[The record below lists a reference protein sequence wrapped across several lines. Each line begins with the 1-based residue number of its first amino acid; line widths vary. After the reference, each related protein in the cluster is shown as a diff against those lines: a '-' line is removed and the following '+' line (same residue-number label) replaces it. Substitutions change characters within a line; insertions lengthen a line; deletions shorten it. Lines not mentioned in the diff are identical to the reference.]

1 MNEIISSAAKTIATD
16 KELLKEVYSDSLKPT
31 AKNVGQ
37 ALETLSST
45 LNVLL
50 APIRWAVYGFDI
62 IDKKVKSKLEAK
74 LSSTPI
80 ENLKEPAPHIV
91 IPAYEAL
98 RYSLDEEALC
108 DMYTNLIA
116 ASMDSDM
123 ESHAHPSFV
132 EIIKQLSP
140 FDANLLKQ
148 LADTKTYQHPIM
160 KTRIQKSETEV
171 EGIDWLLHI
180 INPLFGINLS
190 NKLKYSVSLEN
201 LQRLQLLIIDYSY
214 YLTNDTL
221 YFPIE
226 NGDIVTYCKEN
237 KANYDTEY
245 DFLLCAKGTISIT
258 EFGKQFIS
266 VCIR

>member
-1 MNEIISSAAKTIATD
+1 MNEIISSATKTITTD

-37 ALETLSST
+37 ALGTLSST

-62 IDKKVKSKLEAK
+62 IDKKVKSKLEDK

-80 ENLKEPAPHIV
+80 ENLKEPAPNIV

-98 RYSLDEEALC
+98 RYSLDEEVLC

-116 ASMDSDM
+116 TSMDSDM
-123 ESHAHPSFV
+123 DSHAHPSFV
-132 EIIKQLSP
+132 EIIKQLSS
-140 FDANLLKQ
+140 FDAKLLKQ
-148 LADTKTYQHPIM
+148 LADTKTYLHAVM
-160 KTRIQKSETEV
+160 KTRIQKSKIEV
-171 EGIDWLLHI
+171 KGFDWILHI
-180 INPLFGINLS
+180 ISPSLGINIS
-190 NKLKYSVSLEN
+190 NISKYSVSLEN
-201 LQRLQLLIIDYSY
+201 LQRLQLLKIDYTR
-214 YLTNDTL
+214 YLTNDEL

-226 NGDIVTYCKEN
+226 NGDIITYCKEN
-237 KANYDTEY
+237 KANLDTKY
-245 DFLLCAKGTISIT
+245 DFLLCAKGIISIT